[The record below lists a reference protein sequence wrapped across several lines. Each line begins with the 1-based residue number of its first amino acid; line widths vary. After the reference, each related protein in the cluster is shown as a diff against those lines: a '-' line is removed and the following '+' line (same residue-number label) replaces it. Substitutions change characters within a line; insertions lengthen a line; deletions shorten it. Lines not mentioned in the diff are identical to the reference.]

1 MISNQYI
8 EKMIGLYKLSDK
20 EKGDLLKQAE
30 SIDSMFAE
38 YDWATVENAINEFYR
53 KKGEDTLPR
62 PAQVSAFIDK
72 KAKRVEKPVD
82 DEIPKP
88 FTNIKIIQ
96 DCFYDICRIRFLSGI
111 AYNDYFAKVEKLTF
125 GNKMRLVIKTGAT
138 GEKEYKLINLS
149 WLWDDAVVEAKK
161 RFPDVFEKFRYATE
175 AEKSALAYKMGT
187 LKIDLTKGKSNKG
200 A

>member
-1 MISNQYI
+1 MMLSQKYI
-8 EKMIGLYKLSDK
+8 EQVVQLFELNDVQ
-20 EKGDLLKQAE
+20 KGDLLKQ
-30 SIDSMFAE
+30 STTIDQLFAE
-38 YDWATVENAINEFYR
+38 YCWEDVSSAISSFYT
-53 KKGEDTLPR
+53 KKYDGKTPPKAAQIKAMLDTNP
-62 PAQVSAFIDK
+62 

-125 GNKMRLVIKTGAT
+125 GNKMRLITKTGDT

-187 LKIDLTKGKSNKG
+187 LKIDLTKGK
-200 A
+200 

>member
-1 MISNQYI
+1 MISNQFTDLVFKLFQLTDKQKGEILSENI
-8 EKMIGLYKLSDK
+8 E
-20 EKGDLLKQAE
+20 EV
-30 SIDSMFAE
+30 FAE
-38 YDWATVENAINEFYR
+38 YCWEDVKSAINEFYKR
-53 KKGEDTLPR
+53 DRTAIPN
-62 PAQVSAFIDK
+62 AQRIAAFIDK

-96 DCFYDICRIRFLSGI
+96 DCFYDVCRIRFLSGI

-125 GNKMRLVIKTGAT
+125 GNKMRIVVKTGDT